1 MALIDCP
8 ECGNRVSSNAPAC
21 PHCGNPI
28 AHGSIADASFHGK
41 GEGIFM
47 KSLNCGCMI
56 ALFVLAVVVF
66 FIVMVVNGSG
76 SR

>member
-8 ECGNRVSSNAPAC
+8 ECGKRVSSNAPTC

-28 AHGSIADASFHGK
+28 AKSSIANPEVHGK

-56 ALFVLAVVVF
+56 VLA
-66 FIVMVVNGSG
+66 IVALTVAVMAIGAS
-76 SR
+76 S